1 MTSVPR
7 PVKRTYDGATR
18 RATSDETRRRILATA
33 RELLIE
39 RGYRATTIA
48 AISAGAE
55 VNPDTV
61 YELVGRKPMIVRE
74 LVEQALSGTDHAV
87 PAADR
92 TYVAEIRA
100 APHPAGKIRIYAAAT
115 VAMLGRLAPLVVALR
130 EAGAGDAEAAE
141 LWRQFGDRRAANMRL
156 FVAELGARREGVSL
170 DDAAD
175 TVWATNSPEL
185 YLLLTGERGWAP
197 ERYERWLVDT
207 WSRLLLPDVAPG
219 RPATARS

>member
-7 PVKRTYDGATR
+7 AVKRSYDGATR
-18 RATSDETRRRILATA
+18 RAASDETRRRILGTA

-39 RGYRATTIA
+39 RGYRATTVA
-48 AISAGAE
+48 AISAGAG

-61 YELVGRKPMIVRE
+61 YELVGRKPRIVRE

-92 TYVAEIRA
+92 TYVSEIRA
-100 APHPAGKIRIYAAAT
+100 EPDPMGKIRIYAAAT

-130 EAGAGDAEAAE
+130 EAGAGDAAAAE
-141 LWRQFGDRRAANMRL
+141 LWRRFGDRRAANMRL
-156 FVAELGARREGVSL
+156 FVADLGARREGVGL

-175 TVWATNSPEL
+175 TVWVTNSPEL
-185 YLLLTGERGWAP
+185 YLLLTGERGWTP
-197 ERYERWLVDT
+197 ERYQRWLVDT
-207 WSRLLLPDVAPG
+207 WSRLLLPDMSPG
-219 RPATARS
+219 PPAAARS